1 MININN
7 FMSKRYIGVA
17 FIVRYIHRYREMH
30 VFLVYKVHKR
40 KLENQISRDFIL
52 LLFYPYYHCP
62 ISFFLEI
69 EIEEIYR
76 IISKRK
82 YCERKCFPFHLIKF
96 T

>member
-30 VFLVYKVHKR
+30 VFLVYKVHKG

-52 LLFYPYYHCP
+52 LLFYH
-62 ISFFLEI
+62 IVRLVSFL
-69 EIEEIYR
+69 R
-76 IISKRK
+76 LRSKKFIGLSVRGNIV
-82 YCERKCFPFHLIKF
+82 RGSAFHS